1 MMTII
6 LIIILATT
14 MIFITRMM
22 IKMIVKV
29 VILVRMIAID
39 KVIMMKGGCSDH
51 LLHPH
56 DYFIL

>member
-6 LIIILATT
+6 LIIILATA
-14 MIFITRMM
+14 MIIITRMM
-22 IKMIVKV
+22 INMIVKD
-29 VILVRMIAID
+29 VILVRMIVRD
-39 KVIMMKGGCSDH
+39 KVIIMKGGCSDH

>member
-1 MMTII
+1 
-6 LIIILATT
+6 
-14 MIFITRMM
+14 MM
-22 IKMIVKV
+22 INMIVKV
-29 VILVRMIAID
+29 VILVRMIVID